1 MNAAVKLL
9 AGLVFIIIGLG
20 LLADSVMPIIGVK
33 GTFGIDWFA
42 NFVIVLTGII
52 PPFIILL
59 GFFIVWLEMDEMKAE
74 KELKKEEE
82 IPQAGLQSRLR
93 QSEASHLRA

>member
-82 IPQAGLQSRLR
+82 KEKKEEKRPARKKR
-93 QSEASHLRA
+93 